1 MLVMLSGEVI
11 YHGLG
16 FLIVANQGIGYK
28 VILPE
33 DAAHGLQGT
42 VTLFTHEVIRD
53 SEREL
58 FGFRDVVMLELFWKL
73 ISISGVG
80 PRIAQK
86 IVFSGPIEKVKERI
100 MAGDLTFLTTIPG
113 VGKKTAQK
121 IFIELKGALAQEP
134 GTSDFDQDA
143 IGALMSLGY
152 SNRDAEQILSQVQA
166 DTTEERIRLAL
177 KYLGR

>member
-1 MLVMLSGEVI
+1 MLTGEVI

-16 FLIVANQGIGYK
+16 FLIISNQGIGYK

-33 DAAHGLQGT
+33 DAAHGLRGM
-42 VTLFTHEVIRD
+42 VTLYTHEVIRD

-58 FGFRDVVMLELFWKL
+58 FGFRDVVSLELFWKL

-86 IVFSGPIEKVKERI
+86 IVFSGVVEKVKERI
-100 MAGDLTFLTTIPG
+100 MAGDLAFLTTIPG

-121 IFIELKGALAQEP
+121 IILELKGALAQEP
-134 GTSDFDQDA
+134 DASVFDQDA
-143 IGALMSLGY
+143 IGALMGLGY

-177 KYLGR
+177 KFLGR